1 MSFLNFSDDAA
12 WAKLR
17 ESFQQSLCNYEED
30 ADKFWDNLSYDDKL
44 YAFYFV
50 CKRIYKGEVEQRHT
64 YRGVL
69 YDVFKFDPD
78 AYALGMNCR
87 YMDLHNLLSQAVE
100 LQASAKLKETSSE
113 ADDE

>member
-1 MSFLNFSDDAA
+1 MNRSNFADAAA

-17 ESFQQSLCNYEED
+17 ESFQQSLSNYEEA

-78 AYALGMNCR
+78 AYGLGMDCR

>member
-1 MSFLNFSDDAA
+1 MGRSNFFDNENLQ
-12 WAKLR
+12 KIR
-17 ESFQQSLCNYEED
+17 EAYQQSLVAYERTVEE
-30 ADKFWDNLSYDDKL
+30 FWNNLSYEDQL
-44 YAFYFV
+44 RAFYAI
-50 CKRIYKGEVEQRHT
+50 CKRIYEGDVKQRHT

-78 AYALGMNCR
+78 AYALGMDCR

>member
-1 MSFLNFSDDAA
+1 MNRSNFADDAA
-12 WAKLR
+12 WAELR
-17 ESFQQSLCNYEED
+17 ESFRQSLFSYEQD

-44 YAFYFV
+44 YAFYSV
-50 CKRIYKGEVEQRHT
+50 CKRIHKGDVEQGHT

-100 LQASAKLKETSSE
+100 LQASAKLKETSLE